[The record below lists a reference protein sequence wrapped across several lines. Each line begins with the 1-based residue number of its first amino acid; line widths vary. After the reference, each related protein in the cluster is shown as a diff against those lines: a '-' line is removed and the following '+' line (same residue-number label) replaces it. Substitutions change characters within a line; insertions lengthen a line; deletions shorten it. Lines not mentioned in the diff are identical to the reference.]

1 MNVHSVHRERHSD
14 AVVVNN
20 NAKKPDPQETK
31 YWEGKQGKKI
41 LKKRKRG
48 KQKPLLG
55 FLNAH

>member
-41 LKKRKRG
+41 
-48 KQKPLLG
+48 
-55 FLNAH
+55 